1 VLLDVKAIR
10 SDFPILEKGVIYL
23 DSAAS
28 SLTPEQVV
36 LKEMEFY
43 REYRANVER
52 GVHKFSQRA
61 SEEYENAHNS
71 IAKFIGAPSRRNV
84 VMVRNTTEAINLVA
98 NTLDWKKSDKIVT
111 TIIEHHSNY
120 ITWLRVSQRHGCKV
134 EVVRTDSEG
143 LMDLSEFER
152 VVDDET
158 RLVTVTH
165 ISNVLGCTL
174 PLKEIASIAH
184 EHGALM
190 LVDGAQGV
198 PHVKMDVLET
208 GVDFLAFSG
217 HKMLGPTGSGGLYI
231 SEEQLESTEPPI
243 IGGGTISDVSLNTY
257 ELAVPPMRFE
267 AGTPAIA
274 QVIGLGEAC
283 HYLERV
289 GMDDVQRQV
298 EMLTEKLANGLM
310 DIEGVEIYGPHDP
323 KLRVGLVSFNI
334 VDMNPH
340 DVALSLDSE
349 YDIAVRS
356 GHHCALPLMKE
367 LYGLPDGN
375 VRAST
380 YIYNTLG
387 EIDLLLSAVEEISK
401 Y

>member
-1 VLLDVKAIR
+1 MLLDVEAIR
-10 SDFPILEKGVIYL
+10 RDFPILEKGVNYL

-52 GVHKFSQRA
+52 GVHRFSQRA
-61 SEEYENAHNS
+61 SEEYEGAHDS
-71 IAKFIGAPSRRNV
+71 VAEFIGAPSRRNV
-84 VMVRNTTEAINLVA
+84 VMVRNTTEAINIVA

-111 TIIEHHSNY
+111 TVIEHHSNF
-120 ITWLRVSQRHGCKV
+120 ITWLRVGQRHGCTV
-134 EVVRTDSEG
+134 EVVRADSEG
-143 LMDLSEFER
+143 LVDLSEFER
-152 VVDDET
+152 VVNDET
-158 RLVTVTH
+158 RLVAVTH
-165 ISNVLGCTL
+165 ISNVLGCIL
-174 PLKEIASIAH
+174 PVKEIASIAH
-184 EHGALM
+184 EHGT
-190 LVDGAQGV
+190 LVLADGAQGV
-198 PHVKMDVLET
+198 PHVKTDVLDT

-231 SEEQLESTEPPI
+231 SEEQLESTEPLM

-283 HYLERV
+283 HYLDRV
-289 GMDDVQRQV
+289 EMDDVQRWD
-298 EMLTEKLANGLM
+298 ERLAEKLANGLM
-310 DIEGVEIYGPHDP
+310 EIEGVEIYGPHDP
-323 KLRVGLVSFNI
+323 KLRIGLVSFNI
-334 VDMNPH
+334 ADMNPH

-367 LYGLPDGN
+367 LYRLPDGN

-380 YIYNTLG
+380 YLYNTL
-387 EIDLLLSAVEEISK
+387 EEVDVLLGAVEEISK